1 MSLKCVKS
9 CLDYIFISGRSHQEV
24 EGSVVEL
31 EATMLPSQR
40 PPFKSVFQHL
50 WTRCHW
56 ILWISMLL
64 MRPQDDS
71 QLCLSDKNS
80 VFFNGNLRNLLL
92 CLWQQQQ
99 KKDIFDR
106 KLGRLQSCNRSGCFY
121 WMIRRISS
129 ERNWLFGMRPQGF
142 SSFGFGDQE
151 QIFKAKT
158 WRFPKSDQVLWAWA
172 QCLLWWLGLHRSPLE
187 SDWADETTEERHRT
201 TTKGL
206 CDSMFVSSFFL
217 CSAML

>member
-1 MSLKCVKS
+1 MSLKCVKL
-9 CLDYIFISGRSHQEV
+9 CLDYICISGRSHQEV

-40 PPFKSVFQHL
+40 PRFKSVFQHL

-106 KLGRLQSCNRSGCFY
+106 KLGRLQL
-121 WMIRRISS
+121 WVLQQIRVF
-129 ERNWLFGMRPQGF
+129 LLD
-142 SSFGFGDQE
+142 DQE
-151 QIFKAKT
+151 DFQREKLAIWNAATGFLQLWF
-158 WRFPKSDQVLWAWA
+158 WRPGTDI
-172 QCLLWWLGLHRSPLE
+172 
-187 SDWADETTEERHRT
+187 
-201 TTKGL
+201 
-206 CDSMFVSSFFL
+206 
-217 CSAML
+217 